1 MNITIKNIR
10 HEETIIMLYDYLL
23 SANKS
28 LAVTEIHILTL
39 PYPLATCLQL
49 FSLKLHKPSFYS
61 SPRYFPSPSFLLL
74 SLPAKF
80 RSNANSSSLGNNSVC
95 YFVPALISVPDIRQ
109 YSSLDYSHFH
119 VLFWHSTLFY
129 DFPSS
134 S

>member
-1 MNITIKNIR
+1 MK
-10 HEETIIMLYDYLL
+10 ETIIMLYDYLL
-23 SANKS
+23 SADKS
-28 LAVTEIHILTL
+28 LAATEIHILTL
-39 PYPLATCLQL
+39 PYPLATYPQL

-61 SPRYFPSPSFLLL
+61 SPKYFPSPSFLLL
-74 SLPAKF
+74 SLLPAKF

-95 YFVPALISVPDIRQ
+95 YFVPALISVPDIRR
-109 YSSLDYSHFH
+109 YSSLDYIHFH